1 MGCRSHERRLPRLP
15 EAPAPELFDPL
26 PDVPARESAAACREA
41 SAEVRRPAGAAMNLR
56 RVDTVDGSRGVYDGD
71 RWVATFKRVEDLEE
85 YLRLKRA
92 PMTVAGERA
101 REIVYGCRMGDQWTD
116 TELISRIAAALTDLE
131 TANAE
136 LRDTAEEAR
145 QRYAWRALVEERDA
159 LKAEVERLRNAPV
172 RQFNDNRDDLCA
184 YILKLEADLR
194 AATSA
199 EAVKVNEQELAEVI
213 ATAIWH
219 TPAGCEI
226 DHLSVARQVIAFY
239 DRAQAQKEEKHG
251 PGTDH

>member
-1 MGCRSHERRLPRLP
+1 
-15 EAPAPELFDPL
+15 
-26 PDVPARESAAACREA
+26 
-41 SAEVRRPAGAAMNLR
+41 
-56 RVDTVDGSRGVYDGD
+56 
-71 RWVATFKRVEDLEE
+71 
-85 YLRLKRA
+85 
-92 PMTVAGERA
+92 MTDAGERA
-101 REIVYGCRMGDQWTD
+101 RLKKFLSAAFSWIDSKGFDTPKAIRGLAEAINDIRYTDHERNPAEI
-116 TELISRIAAALTDLE
+116 IAAALAALE
-131 TANAE
+131 TENAE
-136 LRDTAEEAR
+136 LRRER
-145 QRYAWRALVEERDA
+145 SRDA
-159 LKAEVERLRNAPV
+159 LDGQAALDEANNLVVTLKAEVDRLLGAQRTLEGLVIAAN
-172 RQFNDNRDDLCA
+172 RQRREVQA
-184 YILKLEADLR
+184 KLD

>member
-1 MGCRSHERRLPRLP
+1 
-15 EAPAPELFDPL
+15 
-26 PDVPARESAAACREA
+26 
-41 SAEVRRPAGAAMNLR
+41 
-56 RVDTVDGSRGVYDGD
+56 
-71 RWVATFKRVEDLEE
+71 
-85 YLRLKRA
+85 
-92 PMTVAGERA
+92 MTDAGERA
-101 REIVYGCRMGDQWTD
+101 REILIEIFCVRNILGEWVCELCGGDIKWHDHKPECSVAQ
-116 TELISRIAAALTDLE
+116 IAAALTALE
-131 TANAE
+131 TENAE
-136 LRDTAEEAR
+136 LRVAAAVGGSCRNCGADAHMVPPTCCA
-145 QRYAWRALVEERDA
+145 QCHHYDLRADRDA